1 MIYTTITFG
10 GIDYQCRVLKDSL
23 NEDVIIASK
32 EAENL
37 YDEILYFTDAVKLQL
52 DDAQLIELLKAEST
66 DMQTGSTE
74 HHLCAHDCQDG
85 SRGCFSPARLPVIW
99 PIVHRLSAR
108 AISLYAPTEGLL

>member
-23 NEDVIIASK
+23 DDDVIIASLDLLAALQPKTGENGEEEFAGK

-52 DDAQLIELLKAEST
+52 DDARLMELLKAEST
-66 DMQTGSTE
+66 DMR
-74 HHLCAHDCQDG
+74 DWFD
-85 SRGCFSPARLPVIW
+85 
-99 PIVHRLSAR
+99 
-108 AISLYAPTEGLL
+108 

>member
-23 NEDVIIASK
+23 DDDVIIASLDLLAALQPETDENGEEEFASK
-32 EAENL
+32 EAEDL

-66 DMQTGSTE
+66 DMQ
-74 HHLCAHDCQDG
+74 DWFD
-85 SRGCFSPARLPVIW
+85 
-99 PIVHRLSAR
+99 
-108 AISLYAPTEGLL
+108 

>member
-1 MIYTTITFG
+1 MIYTAITFG

-23 NEDVIIASK
+23 DDDVIIASLDLLAALQPETDENGEEEFASK

-66 DMQTGSTE
+66 DMQ
-74 HHLCAHDCQDG
+74 DWFD
-85 SRGCFSPARLPVIW
+85 
-99 PIVHRLSAR
+99 
-108 AISLYAPTEGLL
+108 

>member
-23 NEDVIIASK
+23 DEDVIIASLDLLAALQPKTDENGEEEFASK

-66 DMQTGSTE
+66 DMQ
-74 HHLCAHDCQDG
+74 D
-85 SRGCFSPARLPVIW
+85 
-99 PIVHRLSAR
+99 
-108 AISLYAPTEGLL
+108 

>member
-1 MIYTTITFG
+1 MTYTTITYG

-23 NEDVIIASK
+23 DDDVIIASLDLLAALQPETDENGEEEFASK

-66 DMQTGSTE
+66 D
-74 HHLCAHDCQDG
+74 LQDW
-85 SRGCFSPARLPVIW
+85 FD
-99 PIVHRLSAR
+99 
-108 AISLYAPTEGLL
+108 

>member
-23 NEDVIIASK
+23 DDDVIIASLDLLAALQPETDENGEEEFASK

-66 DMQTGSTE
+66 DMQ
-74 HHLCAHDCQDG
+74 DWFD
-85 SRGCFSPARLPVIW
+85 
-99 PIVHRLSAR
+99 
-108 AISLYAPTEGLL
+108 